1 MFIGG
6 FLFFFSFFLLF
17 IYKMLMGLRHALI
30 IFTHLKELKEE
41 CNSIPSFLGGSHLI
55 TDESFREMS
64 QNWSSHDF
72 PWIRSEQQCE
82 CASPLLTPL
91 QRAQPGAQPAA
102 ATTVQQ
108 ESTTTHAPC
117 CQPQVPNPPPIH
129 ISISGSM
136 GRMLAFF
143 AKAKTAYLSAGICI
157 LLHTDIF
164 KKSESPL
171 SSTQLPVNSPLA

>member
-64 QNWSSHDF
+64 QN
-72 PWIRSEQQCE
+72 
-82 CASPLLTPL
+82 
-91 QRAQPGAQPAA
+91 
-102 ATTVQQ
+102 
-108 ESTTTHAPC
+108 
-117 CQPQVPNPPPIH
+117 
-129 ISISGSM
+129 
-136 GRMLAFF
+136 
-143 AKAKTAYLSAGICI
+143 
-157 LLHTDIF
+157 
-164 KKSESPL
+164 
-171 SSTQLPVNSPLA
+171 